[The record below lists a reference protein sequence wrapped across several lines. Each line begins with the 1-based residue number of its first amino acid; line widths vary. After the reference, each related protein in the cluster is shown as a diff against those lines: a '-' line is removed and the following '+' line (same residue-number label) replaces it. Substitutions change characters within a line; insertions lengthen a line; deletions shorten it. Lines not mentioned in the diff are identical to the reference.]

1 MNTNPKDPEFDLRF
15 RWISPHYRQLAR
27 ESGFAAMDTATRWAT
42 LQRRLLSAEQPNLVR
57 LLAQMDKIPATE
69 RRAFLEWLLTP
80 LTPMTAER
88 MWTIQK
94 SDGAILACDL
104 RDLGSIGVE
113 VQKLRNGQFLFGRR
127 WPDRAAALVE
137 VDSLKSDYLA
147 SGGVLLDDVAQSR
160 RPAPPGREQGA

>member
-1 MNTNPKDPEFDLRF
+1 
-15 RWISPHYRQLAR
+15 
-27 ESGFAAMDTATRWAT
+27 MDTATRWT
-42 LQRRLLSAEQPNLVR
+42 SLQRRLLSAEQPNLVR

-137 VDSLKSDYLA
+137 VDSLKSDHLA
-147 SGGVLLDDVAQSR
+147 NGGVLLD
-160 RPAPPGREQGA
+160 